1 MGLDETLDERVADIA
16 DAAAACAAESERRHH
31 LDEPVVEALV
41 RSGLAGLVAPTA
53 LGGSAAHPGRL
64 VEVVEEVSRA
74 DGSAGWCMGIGIGS
88 NYLAGIIP
96 EQAAREVF
104 RDVSRPGAGPFAP
117 GGRARVSGDG
127 YLISGRWTYAS
138 GCRHAAIA
146 GSGVML
152 FDGGRPA
159 EVNPDGS
166 PVVRLAVLTEDQF
179 TVEETWDTVGMRGT
193 GSDDI
198 TAIDVLVPRDR
209 VGTLWDPM
217 WPDDAIFR
225 LRAFDTL
232 GPCLGAVP
240 LGIGRAA
247 LDVVTSTIDAQS
259 TNPPPPGRRLALA
272 DDPVAHLEFGRAA
285 MRLDGARCLLL
296 DAVDDAY
303 QHAVAG
309 DPPPRAVSARIGL
322 ACLEAMNAGVAA
334 VDTACALTGSASIR
348 PDSILDRMRRDLA
361 TARTHVMFSSRL
373 AVALGRQLAG
383 IDTIAFPFLPV

>member
-1 MGLDETLDERVADIA
+1 MGMVETLDERVADIA
-16 DAAAACAAESERRHH
+16 AAAAAGAAESERRHH
-31 LDEPVVEALV
+31 LDAPVVEALV

-64 VEVVEEVSRA
+64 VEVVEEISRA
-74 DGSAGWCMGIGIGS
+74 DGSAGWCVAIGIGS
-88 NYLAGIIP
+88 NYLAGILP

-117 GGRARVSGDG
+117 GGRAQVSGDG

-146 GSGVML
+146 ASGVML
-152 FDGGRPA
+152 FDGGKPA
-159 EVNPDGS
+159 ELNPDGS

-198 TAIDVLVPRDR
+198 TATDVLLRRDR

-225 LRAFDTL
+225 LRAFDML

-247 LDVVTSTIDAQS
+247 LDVVTSTISAQS

-285 MRLDGARCLLL
+285 MRLDGARCSLF

-309 DPPPRAVSARIGL
+309 DQPPRAVSARIGL
-322 ACLEAMNAGVAA
+322 ACLEAMSAGLAA
-334 VDTACALTGSASIR
+334 VDTACTLTGSASIR

-373 AVALGRQLAG
+373 AVALGCQLAG
-383 IDTIAFPFLPV
+383 IDTVAFPFLPV